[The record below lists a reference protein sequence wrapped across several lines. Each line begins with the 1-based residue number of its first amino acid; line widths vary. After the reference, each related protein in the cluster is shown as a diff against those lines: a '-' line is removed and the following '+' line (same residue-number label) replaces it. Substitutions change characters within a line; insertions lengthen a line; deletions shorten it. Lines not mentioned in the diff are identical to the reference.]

1 MGSMSLYHINK
12 NIHLNFNP
20 LVIRSLFSS
29 GVGGLL
35 GGGGKVSPWLTP
47 EISHQKMDVFNLL
60 GSDNKLS
67 INSFDVLQG
76 KVVCGGARQTLFC
89 TDSCDE

>member
-1 MGSMSLYHINK
+1 MRHIQFY
-12 NIHLNFNP
+12 NIC
-20 LVIRSLFSS
+20 ISYS

-47 EISHQKMDVFNLL
+47 EISHQKMDLFNLL
-60 GSDNKLS
+60 PGTGDKLS

-76 KVVCGGARQTLFC
+76 KVVCGGSRQTLYC
-89 TDSCDE
+89 IENCDE

>member
-1 MGSMSLYHINK
+1 MSYFTFLLDQSNASLYLSPRI
-12 NIHLNFNP
+12 P
-20 LVIRSLFSS
+20 LS

-47 EISHQKMDVFNLL
+47 EISHQKMDVYNLL

-67 INSFDVLQG
+67 VNSFDVSKSG
-76 KVVCGGARQTLFC
+76 RVVCGGERQTLFC
-89 TDSCDE
+89 VEGCED

>member
-1 MGSMSLYHINK
+1 M
-12 NIHLNFNP
+12 
-20 LVIRSLFSS
+20 
-29 GVGGLL
+29 
-35 GGGGKVSPWLTP
+35 SPWLTP

>member
-1 MGSMSLYHINK
+1 
-12 NIHLNFNP
+12 
-20 LVIRSLFSS
+20 
-29 GVGGLL
+29 LL